1 MTMSTN
7 TLLLSIVC
15 VVCGV
20 VLGYLQPGNPM
31 GGILVAAGVTALG
44 VSNYN
49 ARNAAEKERGRADT
63 ERQRADKAMNQTA
76 SISLEALRKL
86 PPKDQP

>member
-1 MTMSTN
+1 MSTN

-31 GGILVAAGVTALG
+31 GGILVAAGVGALG
-44 VSNYN
+44 VSNYS
-49 ARNAAEKERGRADT
+49 ARKAAEQERGRADV
-63 ERQRADKAMNQTA
+63 ERQRADDAVNQTA
-76 SISLEALRKL
+76 TISLEALRKL
-86 PPKDQP
+86 PPKDPQP